1 MLALCSVTALLGLVG
16 RSPPPRMGGF
26 QQRPGSTAPLG
37 QARVGLLVRG
47 SATAVEQLQDVCC
60 GQASSDAPGIRG
72 VIYRLADDSAE
83 VVAEGERE
91 ALEQLASSVAHLG
104 ATLCHKGGLY
114 CRTQHWCAP
123 SGGLAGAGQKS
134 GQPEVCSGA
143 NRSLRRAGRRHAT
156 LCFLPTGAEVRE
168 AWQQPLAQTGYA
180 GEAAFPLVS
189 LLTPKMRA
197 RIVLTGDPDSLDVF
211 SSQLQVEAVFNRGL
225 TLKKARPQ
233 PDRLEV
239 CRLGP
244 EP

>member
-1 MLALCSVTALLGLVG
+1 MADWLGLVKG
-16 RSPPPRMGGF
+16 
-26 QQRPGSTAPLG
+26 PGSPRYAL
-37 QARVGLLVRG
+37 ARTG
-47 SATAVEQLQDVCC
+47 
-60 GQASSDAPGIRG
+60 ASGE
-72 VIYRLADDSAE
+72 LA
-83 VVAEGERE
+83 
-91 ALEQLASSVAHLG
+91 
-104 ATLCHKGGLY
+104 
-114 CRTQHWCAP
+114 
-123 SGGLAGAGQKS
+123 AG
-134 GQPEVCSGA
+134 
-143 NRSLRRAGRRHAT
+143 HAT

-180 GEAAFPLVS
+180 GEGAFPLVS

-244 EP
+244 

>member
-1 MLALCSVTALLGLVG
+1 M
-16 RSPPPRMGGF
+16 
-26 QQRPGSTAPLG
+26 
-37 QARVGLLVRG
+37 
-47 SATAVEQLQDVCC
+47 
-60 GQASSDAPGIRG
+60 
-72 VIYRLADDSAE
+72 
-83 VVAEGERE
+83 
-91 ALEQLASSVAHLG
+91 
-104 ATLCHKGGLY
+104 
-114 CRTQHWCAP
+114 
-123 SGGLAGAGQKS
+123 
-134 GQPEVCSGA
+134 
-143 NRSLRRAGRRHAT
+143 
-156 LCFLPTGAEVRE
+156 RE

-180 GEAAFPLVS
+180 GEGAFPLVS